1 MDMVMQQTSPR
12 FWNRIARRYARR
24 PIADQDAYRHKLDV
38 TQSYMRPDM
47 SVLEFGCGTGST
59 ALIHA
64 AHVEKYCAID
74 FSEEMIVIA
83 QEKAAEEKAG
93 NLEFRVDSIEEM
105 AAPERPFD
113 MILGLSIL
121 HLVRDRAGVIAKVH
135 RMLAPGGLFV
145 SSSACLGDMPWF
157 VRAFVGTGRALR
169 IFPFVALFTKAA
181 LVRDLEQAGFEIV
194 HDWQPGRDKAA
205 FLVARKRSR

>member
-105 AAPERPFD
+105 TAPERPFD

-181 LVRDLEQAGFEIV
+181 LVRDLEKAGFEIV

-205 FLVARKRSR
+205 FLVARKR